1 MEIAI
6 QTPPEHTSYARMHDI
21 WQTADDLGF
30 AAGFTFDHFV
40 PLVPSDPNDSPQR
53 PGGLGGIPTGPQLEG
68 WITLAALGAATRS
81 LDVGTLVSGVTYRHP
96 VLLAKMAVTLD
107 HVTDGRT
114 LLGLGAAW
122 HEAEHGVYGFD
133 YPGVGD
139 RMTMLD
145 ETLEAFQLLCTAD
158 GPVDYCGE
166 HVRLADAYFNPKP
179 VRGSGVPVLVGGS
192 GRRLRRITAR
202 RADWY
207 NGFWAPREWPEVND
221 GLDALL
227 KQAGRQPE
235 DLKRTALVF
244 TDLSGKADRVG
255 VLVKMLQSRRGGTEE
270 QVRSR
275 IVAGSPE
282 RMIRV
287 LESYAAAGVDMA
299 ILKIAHDQGA
309 AEVAW
314 FGEHV
319 LPAFDRRGDG

>member
-6 QTPPEHTSYARMHDI
+6 QTPPEHTDYSRLLDI

-40 PLVPSDPNDSPQR
+40 PLNPGARPSQPGAVPE
-53 PGGLGGIPTGPQLEG
+53 GPQLEG
-68 WITLAALGAATRS
+68 WITLAALGAATSR

-107 HVTDGRT
+107 HITDGRA

-122 HEAEHGVYGFD
+122 HEAEHAMYGFD

-145 ETLEAFQLLCTAD
+145 ETLEAFGLLCSAD
-158 GPVDYCGE
+158 GPVDYDGRF
-166 HVRLADAYFNPKP
+166 VRLAGACFDPKP
-179 VRGSGVPVLVGGS
+179 VRPGGVPVLVGG
-192 GRRLRRITAR
+192 GGERLRRIAAR
-202 RADWY
+202 RGDWY
-207 NGFWAPREWPEVND
+207 NGFWAPWEWPEVND
-221 GLDALL
+221 GLDESLARN
-227 KQAGRQPE
+227 GRRPD
-235 DLKRTALVF
+235 DLKRTVFVFSQLVDDPAT
-244 TDLSGKADRVG
+244 TDG
-255 VLVKMLQSRRGGTEE
+255 LVKTFGAIRGGTEE
-270 QVRSR
+270 EVRAR

-282 RMIRV
+282 QMVAV
-287 LESYAAAGVDMA
+287 LESYAAVGADMA
-299 ILKIAHDQGA
+299 ILNIRPDQGA

-319 LPAFDRRGDG
+319 LPAFDRRT